1 MKKSIALLFTLIL
14 VIGILPFGA
23 SASENIYVTVDGA
36 TLNFDQPP
44 IMQNDRVLVP
54 MRLIFETLGATV
66 EWDEY
71 NQYVKATKEDISITM
86 QIGNNTMVKNGQY
99 ITLDTAPI
107 LLNGRTLVPVRAV
120 AESLEATVEWDGN
133 TNTVIVTTI
142 NTTIST
148 QIVTEQFG
156 ENIEWIQAINNKLY
170 IWDKKNDENVFKVWK
185 VDVHSGNSEQIAYAQ
200 TTPYCYSK
208 DWIIFRG
215 SQDGLTQ
222 NNVKY
227 NIADGSITNLH
238 PEFNGY
244 ITYQDSSRS
253 KPAQGFYRVTG
264 DYLLF
269 YEEFQSGG
277 KTGIALLAMNL
288 ITNDAYSIL
297 EFEKTSY
304 WWTGIHFITDIN
316 DPNVFYLRL
325 KNDIQSSSNEQIGI
339 DGLYKFNIK
348 SVENGSDFEPESVYP
363 IPEMFHTVI
372 PLNKNVYMI
381 ANRENPF
388 GTAGVYLAE
397 MILPTETNFEFENHL
412 PQLVSKYYCKANGF
426 DYATYSDGSVSA
438 EKCWV
443 KNDAIYFRPVEPY
456 NEQIVKIQG
465 DREKVLNIGNKYTF
479 DGILS
484 NDEVWYS
491 SGLDSNSNTILGA
504 YVNGKPTKTI
514 YFTGSFL
521 TQDKNNLYYYGY
533 PYEPR
538 KNYEFLD
545 KPLGPKGI
553 YKIGY

>member
-215 SQDGLTQ
+215 SQDG
-222 NNVKY
+222 
-227 NIADGSITNLH
+227 
-238 PEFNGY
+238 
-244 ITYQDSSRS
+244 
-253 KPAQGFYRVTG
+253 
-264 DYLLF
+264 
-269 YEEFQSGG
+269 
-277 KTGIALLAMNL
+277 
-288 ITNDAYSIL
+288 
-297 EFEKTSY
+297 
-304 WWTGIHFITDIN
+304 
-316 DPNVFYLRL
+316 
-325 KNDIQSSSNEQIGI
+325 
-339 DGLYKFNIK
+339 
-348 SVENGSDFEPESVYP
+348 
-363 IPEMFHTVI
+363 
-372 PLNKNVYMI
+372 
-381 ANRENPF
+381 
-388 GTAGVYLAE
+388 
-397 MILPTETNFEFENHL
+397 
-412 PQLVSKYYCKANGF
+412 
-426 DYATYSDGSVSA
+426 
-438 EKCWV
+438 
-443 KNDAIYFRPVEPY
+443 
-456 NEQIVKIQG
+456 
-465 DREKVLNIGNKYTF
+465 
-479 DGILS
+479 
-484 NDEVWYS
+484 
-491 SGLDSNSNTILGA
+491 
-504 YVNGKPTKTI
+504 
-514 YFTGSFL
+514 
-521 TQDKNNLYYYGY
+521 
-533 PYEPR
+533 
-538 KNYEFLD
+538 
-545 KPLGPKGI
+545 
-553 YKIGY
+553 